1 MSQFSS
7 LGGTDSYQSIHRYPN
22 IQAELVGIIGGRAV
36 RKHLCRVALLPA
48 SFIILSLIYH
58 AATHVT
64 AIKIMWEE
72 EKGLL
77 SNVTHENFS
86 L

>member
-1 MSQFSS
+1 M
-7 LGGTDSYQSIHRYPN
+7 R
-22 IQAELVGIIGGRAV
+22 R
-36 RKHLCRVALLPA
+36 HLCRAALLSA

-64 AIKIMWEE
+64 ARKSMWEE

-77 SNVTHENFS
+77 SNATHEN
-86 L
+86 LGL